1 MPNPFNGTT
10 NGKIE
15 LSDTSCGVGV
25 YVSSVTHATDVPHG
39 TGRLE
44 LGAHPPP
51 WWWWGGGEA
60 GQRDV
65 GRLLRRNLRAGVRMA
80 SAGDVI
86 LSVDG
91 AVTESARE
99 TIKYMQRGPQRLTFV
114 LAGRS
119 IG

>member
-1 MPNPFNGTT
+1 MPNPFLGST

-25 YVSSVTHATDVPHG
+25 YVSAVVHAAEPPRG
-39 TGRLE
+39 TSRLE
-44 LGAHPPP
+44 L
-51 WWWWGGGEA
+51 
-60 GQRDV
+60 
-65 GRLLRRNLRAGVRMA
+65 
-80 SAGDVI
+80 GDVI

-99 TIKYMQRGPQRLTFV
+99 TIKYMQRGPARLTFV

-119 IG
+119 LA